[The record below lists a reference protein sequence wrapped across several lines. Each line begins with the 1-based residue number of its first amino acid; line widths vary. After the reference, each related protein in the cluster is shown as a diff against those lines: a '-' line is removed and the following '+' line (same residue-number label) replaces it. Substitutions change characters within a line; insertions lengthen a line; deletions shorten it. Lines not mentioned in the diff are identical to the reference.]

1 MRFKMVIRINKTK
14 NYVVMSNEHLQRKD
28 MSLKAKG
35 LLSLMLSL
43 PEEWIYSIDGLC
55 SLCMENETAIKSALN
70 ELKEHGYLTVKK
82 VMPTTENGGR
92 ISYEY
97 NIYELPQE
105 IQGIEKQGVENLHL
119 EIQGVENQPYINNK
133 IINNKRQNIKDKK
146 EKEEKEKTINDII
159 AEQKEELQEPL
170 REYVKMRKAIKKPIT
185 THGLEL
191 ALKRLNELTSDT
203 SVAVK
208 IINQSI
214 MNSWQGLFE
223 LKPEN
228 KTNAFVIKTRNY
240 SKEEFDNL
248 IDNID
253 DIEF

>member
-1 MRFKMVIRINKTK
+1 MVIRINKTK

-191 ALKRLNELTSDT
+191 ALKRLSELTSDT

-240 SKEEFDNL
+240 SKEEFDSL

>member
-1 MRFKMVIRINKTK
+1 MIIRVNKTK
-14 NYVVMSNEHLQRKD
+14 DYTVMSNYHLHEKD

-43 PEEWIYSIDGLC
+43 PDDWDYSIDGLIKL
-55 SLCMENETAIKSALN
+55 SKDGKDSVTAAIL
-70 ELKEHGYLTVKK
+70 ELEKFGYLVRTQTKDKSGRFAGYDYDVYEKPMTGEPLTENPPTVKPPQINTNILNTNK
-82 VMPTTENGGR
+82 QNTKR
-92 ISYEY
+92 I
-97 NIYELPQE
+97 
-105 IQGIEKQGVENLHL
+105 
-119 EIQGVENQPYINNK
+119 
-133 IINNKRQNIKDKK
+133 
-146 EKEEKEKTINDII
+146 KEEARTIDDII

-228 KTNAFVIKTRNY
+228 KTNTAAIKTRNY
-240 SKEEFDNL
+240 SKEELDSN

>member
-1 MRFKMVIRINKTK
+1 MVIRINKTK

-105 IQGIEKQGVENLHL
+105 IQGIEKQGVENLPI

-133 IINNKRQNIKDKK
+133 HINNKRQNIKDKK
-146 EKEEKEKTINDII
+146 EEEARTIDDII
-159 AEQKEELQEPL
+159 SEQKEVVQEPL
-170 REYVKMRKAIKKPIT
+170 REFVKMRKAIKKPIT

-191 ALKRLNELTSDT
+191 AIKRLREIANDT
-203 SVAVK
+203 SEAIK
-208 IINQSI
+208 IINQSV
-214 MNSWQGLFE
+214 MNSWQGFYE
-223 LKPEN
+223 LKEEPKRNKIKSVEEMDEN
-228 KTNAFVIKTRNY
+228 ERAHWEWLNRC
-240 SKEEFDNL
+240 DN
-248 IDNID
+248 
-253 DIEF
+253 

>member
-1 MRFKMVIRINKTK
+1 MAIIRVNKTK
-14 NYVVMSNEHLQRKD
+14 NYTVMNNYHLNEKD

-43 PEEWIYSIDGLC
+43 PDDWDYSIDGLIKL
-55 SLCMENETAIKSALN
+55 SKDGKDSVTAAIL
-70 ELKEHGYLTVKK
+70 ELEKFGYLVRTQAKDKSGRFSGYDYDVYENPMTGK
-82 VMPTTENGGR
+82 PLTENP
-92 ISYEY
+92 
-97 NIYELPQE
+97 LT
-105 IQGIEKQGVENLHL
+105 ENPTQLNTN
-119 EIQGVENQPYINNK
+119 NQNNK
-133 IINNKRQNIKDKK
+133 EQNTKRI
-146 EKEEKEKTINDII
+146 KEEEARTIDDII

-191 ALKRLNELTSDT
+191 ALKRLSELTSDT
-203 SVAVK
+203 RVAVK

-223 LKPEN
+223 LKLEN
-228 KTNAFVIKTRNY
+228 KTNTTAIKTRNY
-240 SKEEFDNL
+240 SVEELNEV
-248 IDNID
+248 DNID

>member
-1 MRFKMVIRINKTK
+1 MIIRVNKTK
-14 NYVVMSNEHLQRKD
+14 DYTVMSNYHLHEKD

-43 PEEWIYSIDGLC
+43 PDDWDYSIDGLIKL
-55 SLCMENETAIKSALN
+55 SKDGKDSVTAAILELEKFKYLVRTQTKDKSGRFAGYDYDVYEKPMTGEPLTENPP
-70 ELKEHGYLTVKK
+70 TVKPPQINTNILNTNK
-82 VMPTTENGGR
+82 QNTKR
-92 ISYEY
+92 I
-97 NIYELPQE
+97 
-105 IQGIEKQGVENLHL
+105 
-119 EIQGVENQPYINNK
+119 
-133 IINNKRQNIKDKK
+133 
-146 EKEEKEKTINDII
+146 KEEEARTIDDII

-214 MNSWQGLFE
+214 MNSWQGLFD
-223 LKPEN
+223 LKSEN
-228 KTNAFVIKTRNY
+228 KTNATAFKSRNY
-240 SKEEFDNL
+240 SKEELDSN

>member
-1 MRFKMVIRINKTK
+1 MVIRINKTK
-14 NYVVMSNEHLQRKD
+14 NYTVMSNYHLHEKD

-43 PEEWIYSIDGLC
+43 PDDWDYSIDGLIKL
-55 SLCMENETAIKSALN
+55 SKDGKDSVTAAII
-70 ELKEHGYLTVKK
+70 ELEKFGYLVRTQAKDKSGRFSGYDYDVYENP
-82 VMPTTENGGR
+82 MTGEPLTEN
-92 ISYEY
+92 
-97 NIYELPQE
+97 PPT
-105 IQGIEKQGVENLHL
+105 ENPTQLNTN
-119 EIQGVENQPYINNK
+119 NQNNK
-133 IINNKRQNIKDKK
+133 EQNTKRI
-146 EKEEKEKTINDII
+146 KEEEARTINDII

-170 REYVKMRKAIKKPIT
+170 QEYVKMRKAIKKPIT

-191 ALKRLNELTSDT
+191 ALKRLNELTDDT

-223 LKPEN
+223 LKSEN
-228 KTNAFVIKTRNY
+228 KTNATAFKSRNY
-240 SKEEFDNL
+240 SKEELDSN

-253 DIEF
+253 DIDF

>member
-1 MRFKMVIRINKTK
+1 MVIRINKTK
-14 NYVVMSNEHLQRKD
+14 NYTVMSNYHLHEKD

-43 PEEWIYSIDGLC
+43 PVDWDYSIDGLIKL
-55 SLCMENETAIKSALN
+55 SKDGKDSVTAAIL
-70 ELKEHGYLTVKK
+70 ELEKFGYLVRTQAKDKSGRFSGYDYDVYENP
-82 VMPTTENGGR
+82 MTGEPLTENP
-92 ISYEY
+92 
-97 NIYELPQE
+97 LT
-105 IQGIEKQGVENLHL
+105 ENPTQLNTN
-119 EIQGVENQPYINNK
+119 NQNNK
-133 IINNKRQNIKDKK
+133 EQNTKII
-146 EKEEKEKTINDII
+146 KEEEARTINDII

-191 ALKRLNELTSDT
+191 ALKRLNELTDDT
-203 SVAVK
+203 DKAVK

-228 KTNAFVIKTRNY
+228 KTNTTAIKTRNY
-240 SKEEFDNL
+240 SVEELNEV
-248 IDNID
+248 DNID

>member
-1 MRFKMVIRINKTK
+1 MVIRINKTK

-133 IINNKRQNIKDKK
+133 RQNIKDKK

-159 AEQKEELQEPL
+159 AEQKEELQKPL
-170 REYVKMRKAIKKPIT
+170 QEYVKMRKAIKKPIT

-228 KTNAFVIKTRNY
+228 KTNTTAIKTRNY
-240 SKEEFDNL
+240 SKEELDSN

-253 DIEF
+253 DIDF

>member
-1 MRFKMVIRINKTK
+1 MAIIRVNKTK
-14 NYVVMSNEHLQRKD
+14 NYTVMSNYHLHEKD

-43 PEEWIYSIDGLC
+43 PDDWDYSIDGLIKL
-55 SLCMENETAIKSALN
+55 SKDGKDSVTAAIL
-70 ELKEHGYLTVKK
+70 ELEKFGYLVRTQAKDKSGRFSGYDYDVYENP
-82 VMPTTENGGR
+82 MTGEPLTENP
-92 ISYEY
+92 
-97 NIYELPQE
+97 LT
-105 IQGIEKQGVENLHL
+105 ENPTQLNTN
-119 EIQGVENQPYINNK
+119 NQNNK
-133 IINNKRQNIKDKK
+133 EQNTKRI
-146 EKEEKEKTINDII
+146 KEEEARTINDII

>member
-1 MRFKMVIRINKTK
+1 MVIRINKTK

-133 IINNKRQNIKDKK
+133 IINNKKQNIKDKK

-170 REYVKMRKAIKKPIT
+170 REYVKMRKSIKKPIT

-191 ALKRLNELTSDT
+191 AVKRLSELTSDT

-228 KTNAFVIKTRNY
+228 KTNPFVIKTRNY
-240 SKEEFDNL
+240 SKEEFDSM

>member
-1 MRFKMVIRINKTK
+1 MAIIRVNKTK
-14 NYVVMSNEHLQRKD
+14 NYTVMSNYHLHEKD
-28 MSLKAKG
+28 MSLKSKG

-43 PEEWIYSIDGLC
+43 PDDWDYSIDGLIKL
-55 SLCMENETAIKSALN
+55 SKDGKDSVTAAIL
-70 ELKEHGYLTVKK
+70 ELEKFGYLVRTQAKDKSGRFSGYDYDVYENP
-82 VMPTTENGGR
+82 MTGEPLTENP
-92 ISYEY
+92 
-97 NIYELPQE
+97 LT
-105 IQGIEKQGVENLHL
+105 ENPTQLNTN
-119 EIQGVENQPYINNK
+119 NQNNK
-133 IINNKRQNIKDKK
+133 EQNTKRI
-146 EKEEKEKTINDII
+146 KEEEARTINDII

-170 REYVKMRKAIKKPIT
+170 REYVKMRKSIKKPIT

-191 ALKRLNELTSDT
+191 AVKRLSELTSDT

-240 SKEEFDNL
+240 SKEEFDSM

>member
-1 MRFKMVIRINKTK
+1 MAIIRVNKTK
-14 NYVVMSNEHLQRKD
+14 NYTVMSNYHLHEKD

-35 LLSLMLSL
+35 LLSIMLSL
-43 PEEWIYSIDGLC
+43 PDDWDYSIDGLIKL
-55 SLCMENETAIKSALN
+55 SKDGKDSVTAAIL
-70 ELKEHGYLTVKK
+70 ELEKLGYLVRTQAKDKSGRFSGYDYDVYENP
-82 VMPTTENGGR
+82 MTGEPLTENP
-92 ISYEY
+92 
-97 NIYELPQE
+97 LT
-105 IQGIEKQGVENLHL
+105 ENPTQLNTN
-119 EIQGVENQPYINNK
+119 NQNNK
-133 IINNKRQNIKDKK
+133 EQNTKRI
-146 EKEEKEKTINDII
+146 KEEEARTINDII

-170 REYVKMRKAIKKPIT
+170 REYVKMRKSIKKPIT

-191 ALKRLNELTSDT
+191 AVKRLSELTSDT

-240 SKEEFDNL
+240 SKEEFDSL

-253 DIEF
+253 DIGF

>member
-1 MRFKMVIRINKTK
+1 MIIRVNKTK
-14 NYVVMSNEHLQRKD
+14 DYTVMSNYHLHEKD

-43 PEEWIYSIDGLC
+43 PDDWDYSIDGLIKL
-55 SLCMENETAIKSALN
+55 SKDGKDSVTAAIL
-70 ELKEHGYLTVKK
+70 ELEKFGYLVRTQAKDKSGRFSGYDYDVYENP
-82 VMPTTENGGR
+82 MTGEPLTENP
-92 ISYEY
+92 
-97 NIYELPQE
+97 LT
-105 IQGIEKQGVENLHL
+105 ENPTQLNTN
-119 EIQGVENQPYINNK
+119 NQNNK
-133 IINNKRQNIKDKK
+133 EQNTKRI
-146 EKEEKEKTINDII
+146 KEEEARTINDII

>member
-1 MRFKMVIRINKTK
+1 MAIIRVNKTK
-14 NYVVMSNEHLQRKD
+14 NYTVMSNYHLHEKD

-35 LLSLMLSL
+35 LLSIMLSL
-43 PEEWIYSIDGLC
+43 PDDWDYSIDGLIKL
-55 SLCMENETAIKSALN
+55 SKDGKDSVTAAIL
-70 ELKEHGYLTVKK
+70 ELEKLGYLVRTQAKDKSGRFSGYDYDVYENP
-82 VMPTTENGGR
+82 MTGEPLTENP
-92 ISYEY
+92 
-97 NIYELPQE
+97 LT
-105 IQGIEKQGVENLHL
+105 ENPTQLNTN
-119 EIQGVENQPYINNK
+119 NQNNK
-133 IINNKRQNIKDKK
+133 EQNTKRI
-146 EKEEKEKTINDII
+146 KEEEARTINDII
-159 AEQKEELQEPL
+159 AEQKEELQDPL
-170 REYVKMRKAIKKPIT
+170 REYVKMRKSIKKPIT

-191 ALKRLNELTSDT
+191 ALKRLSELTSDT